1 MSDPKKDVIT
11 IIRLSKHFKGYDFDT
26 VEKIKARAER
36 EEMFDSVYGE
46 RFVNRISE
54 IAKKG
59 SNAEDSGTADS
70 TCILCRKNHADNGV
84 VCPDCITRYG
94 SATNIDSQ
102 KSNDKSVEK
111 SNRRAKKNEKKE
123 VAERKQDAS
132 EKRRLPEWVLLLIL
146 IVAFVLVG
154 TFALVLF
161 KDTLFGRFGKKAETT
176 VTPVISDLDDIY
188 KAKNA
193 NNIDGN
199 AGNAFG
205 HSSDEASN
213 TSEESENRVVKPEA
227 HDYTITIPADY
238 ALNDVGVVN
247 EEGTKVEC
255 SVSNTPEL
263 NPMDSWNYYNENA
276 MLPTP
281 DSCVNTLKYITG
293 ESNSLSAVYTY
304 SLSYD
309 PKESQYFFSLYEGI
323 LMDVCGYTVSVED
336 DIVYVLNGEEIDA
349 IITFGGDN
357 NLGYCALIYV
367 PVKK

>member
-11 IIRLSKHFKGYDFDT
+11 IIRLSNHFKGYDFDT

-36 EEMFDSVYGE
+36 EGMFDSVYGE

-54 IAKKG
+54 IAEK
-59 SNAEDSGTADS
+59 SSADNSGTADS
-70 TCILCRKNHADNGV
+70 TCILCRKNHAGNGV
-84 VCPDCITRYG
+84 VCPECITRYG
-94 SATNIDSQ
+94 SATNNDSQ
-102 KSNDKSVEK
+102 KSTDKSV
-111 SNRRAKKNEKKE
+111 
-123 VAERKQDAS
+123 

-161 KDTLFGRFGKKAETT
+161 KDTLFGRFGKKTETT

-199 AGNAFG
+199 AGNASG

-213 TSEESENRVVKPEA
+213 TSDEAENRVVKPEA
-227 HDYTITIPADY
+227 HDYTITIPVDY

-281 DSCVNTLKYITG
+281 DSCINTLKYITG
-293 ESNSLSAVYTY
+293 ESNDLSAVYTY
-304 SLSYD
+304 SLSHD
-309 PKESQYFFSLYEGI
+309 SEESQYFFSLYEGI
-323 LMDVCGYTVSVED
+323 LMDVCGYTISVED
-336 DIVYVLNGEEIDA
+336 DIVYILNGEEIDA